1 MTIKEYRNK
10 LIEKYYSENPGFLNE
25 NETVKTL
32 SKNTECIVTNM
43 SLEEYVKK
51 TGYKTYGEIKKELGL

>member
-1 MTIKEYRNK
+1 MTTKEYRNK
-10 LIEKYYSENPGFLNE
+10 LIEKYYSENHGFLNE

-32 SKNTECIVTNM
+32 SKNTKCIVTNM